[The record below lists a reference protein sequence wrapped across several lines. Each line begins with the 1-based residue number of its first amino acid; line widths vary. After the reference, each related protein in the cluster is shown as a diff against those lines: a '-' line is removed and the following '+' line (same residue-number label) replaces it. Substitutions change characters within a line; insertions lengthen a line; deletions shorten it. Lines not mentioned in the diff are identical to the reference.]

1 MLFGSEKAR
10 AVYYVGFAFDQ
21 WLEQHRILGGI
32 VFQVGIL
39 HEHEI
44 PDRIRK
50 SKLQRCA
57 LSAVPRL
64 KKNADVVVAVE
75 PGEHIASPIR
85 RPIVDNDDLF
95 WNVYRLNAA
104 DKLLDCRCFV
114 IDWDYDRKLHRDF
127 ALAVNDILV

>member
-32 VFQVGIL
+32 VLQVCIL

-44 PDRIRK
+44 SGRFRK

-57 LSAVPRL
+57 LSAVPHL
-64 KKNADVVVAVE
+64 KKNADVVVAIE

-85 RPIVDNDDLF
+85 RPIRDHADLF
-95 WNVYRLNAA
+95 WDVHRLNATN
-104 DKLLDCRCFV
+104 KLFDCRRFV
-114 IDWDYDRKLHRDF
+114 IDWDYD
-127 ALAVNDILV
+127 